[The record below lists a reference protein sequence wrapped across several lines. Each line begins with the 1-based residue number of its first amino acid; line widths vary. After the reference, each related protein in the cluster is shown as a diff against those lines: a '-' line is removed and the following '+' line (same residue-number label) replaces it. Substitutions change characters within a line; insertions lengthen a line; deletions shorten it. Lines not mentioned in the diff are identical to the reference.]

1 MNIKNINILRHD
13 NREVMISTKKII
25 LYIAVF
31 ALSWVCSKV
40 NAGNNDS
47 IPNDSITNPSFIKKK
62 ITYSQFYPFIQY
74 YRNYFE
80 WKDSSA
86 ILPFFEKLK
95 QTPRRKLKILHIGDS
110 HLQADVYTGEVRG
123 RMQNMF
129 GAGGRGF
136 IFPYSAVQ
144 THSAYNYRNFS
155 GGEWDY
161 AKNVQH
167 YPVYDLGLTGATI
180 HTKDS
185 SAWFKFAFTPGVLR
199 SVNNTIKIYL
209 KNSSKSF
216 DLKVLASSCPDT
228 ICIDVDSMV
237 ENGYAKV
244 MLPSAADTLEFF
256 VHQSDSTQSF
266 LECYGLLLESDTN
279 TGVLYNSVGINGAGY
294 KSILKEEL
302 FDEQISELNPDLVVI
317 DLGGNDFY
325 PGRIHKAD
333 VKRDLTRIIHNV
345 RDAVPNASILV
356 CNTHDLY
363 KRRRNIIGCKYFSEL
378 TREVAFNEGCALF
391 DYYQV
396 SGGRYSML
404 HWQYKNLAR
413 RDGIHLSL
421 PGYLFKAELFTNAL
435 LNSYHAFLTRDSI
448 NTFVADTLMMD
459 STLTAIK
466 RKDSLQYYS
475 MDTIIAKYE
484 ALKELEPYEYK
495 GPGKDIYYKI
505 DYGDNLGSIAEK
517 FGVSINDIK
526 LWNNIRGT
534 RIIAGQT
541 IIIYTTKE
549 EATKKIVKK
558 KPTYVAPKTG
568 KKVIYTIQ
576 PGDNLGNIASKYHV
590 KVKDIISW
598 NNLNGT
604 TIYAGKKLEIYG
616 QGNSEEKNT
625 SKNIK
630 QEEKHVTN
638 TNERAKL
645 QGRVQKYTVKE
656 GDTLWEIARK
666 YDTSVNEIKKVNGLE
681 NNNLKIGMVLMI
693 K

>member
-1 MNIKNINILRHD
+1 
-13 NREVMISTKKII
+13 MISTKKII
-25 LYIAVF
+25 QYTAIF
-31 ALSWVCSKV
+31 ALCLVCSTTI
-40 NAGNNDS
+40 AG
-47 IPNDSITNPSFIKKK
+47 PNDSISPDSNTNPSFIKKK

-95 QTPRRKLKILHIGDS
+95 QTPHRKLKILHIGDS
-110 HLQADVYTGEVRG
+110 HLQADVFTGEVRG

-136 IFPYSAVQ
+136 IFPYSAAQ

-167 YPVYDLGLTGATI
+167 YPSYDLGLTGATI

-199 SVNNTIKIYL
+199 SVNNTVKIYV

-216 DLKVLASSCPDT
+216 DLKVLASSFPDT
-228 ICIDVDSMV
+228 IFIDVDSAV
-237 ENGYAKV
+237 ENGYANVK
-244 MLPSAADTLEFF
+244 LPSAADTLQFF
-256 VHQSDSTQSF
+256 VHQSDSTQNF

-302 FDEQISELNPDLVVI
+302 FNEQISELDPDLVII

-333 VKRDLTRIIHNV
+333 VKRDLKKIIHNV
-345 RDAVPNASILV
+345 RGAIPNASILIN
-356 CNTHDLY
+356 NTHDLY
-363 KRRRNIIGCKYFSEL
+363 KRRRNIIGCMYFSEL
-378 TREVAFNEGCALF
+378 TREVAFEERCALY

-435 LNSYHAFLTRDSI
+435 LNSYHAYLTRDSI

-459 STLTAIK
+459 STLTAVK

-475 MDTIIAKYE
+475 MDTILARYE

-495 GPGKDIYYKI
+495 GQGKEIYYKI
-505 DYGDNLGSIAEK
+505 DFGENLGSIAEK

-541 IIIYTTKE
+541 LIIYTTKE
-549 EATKKIVKK
+549 EATKKMVKN
-558 KPTYVAPKTG
+558 KPAYVAPKTG

-576 PGDNLGNIASKYHV
+576 PGDNLGNIASKHNV

-598 NNLNGT
+598 NNLKGT

-616 QGNSEEKNT
+616 QGNSEGNT
-625 SKNIK
+625 TGKTIKKEEERSHNKNIG
-630 QEEKHVTN
+630 
-638 TNERAKL
+638 RAEL
-645 QGRVQKYTVKE
+645 SGRIKKYTVKE

-666 YDTSVNEIKKVNGLE
+666 YDTSVNEIKKANGLE